1 MSLSSKRVIKVRAPI
16 RGVTVLRVT
25 GNHQP
30 EVATSPEAENF
41 NSEFPPPETPTEETV
56 QMTQSEF
63 QQEIDFAYR
72 RGMEEGKLIGY
83 QQAEADYQKK
93 IENMQKIAQSFLEE
107 RQRFFQES
115 EEHLIQLTLK
125 IARRILQELPPFL
138 PKLIHHSIHK
148 VLDLL
153 GNESEILVHLNPDD
167 YQDVEQL
174 QQSIEKRLLNLEKLS
189 FQPNPR
195 ISRGGCIIETPNTK
209 IDARIETQMET
220 LFQAIRKE
228 LETLQKDRDISHES
242 GGES

>member
-25 GNHQP
+25 DDHQSEIP
-30 EVATSPEAENF
+30 PSSGAENA
-41 NSEFPPPETPTEETV
+41 NSEFTPSEIPTEEMV

-93 IENMQKIAQSFLEE
+93 IENLQKITRSFLEE
-107 RQRFFQES
+107 RQQFFRES
-115 EEHLIQLTLK
+115 EDHLIQLTLK

-138 PKLIHHSIHK
+138 PKLVHHSIHK

-153 GNESEILVHLNPDD
+153 GNESEILIQLNPDD

-174 QQSIEKRLLNLEKLS
+174 QQSIEKRLINLEKLS

-195 ISRGGCIIETPNTK
+195 IARGGCIIETPNTK
-209 IDARIETQMET
+209 IDARIETQMQT

-228 LETLQKDRDISHES
+228 LETLQKDRETTHES